1 MAKGL
6 NMAILLLCFGIGI
19 GMLSG
24 LGYFD
29 VAGSGVQGGVQDDVN
44 EVNESVGGEQ
54 TGDNLGDDTLFGMTR
69 SAISTVTVFWNLI
82 VATSTV
88 LQSLGVPEAVAD
100 GVQLLVRI
108 SFGLFIVQLIRGFI
122 FEQ

>member
-1 MAKGL
+1 
-6 NMAILLLCFGIGI
+6 
-19 GMLSG
+19 MLSG